1 MREDSDGVPRLMVA
15 RPRSG
20 GANVKGD
27 PVSDDRVE
35 KAERAEEPDTEGH
48 VWEKS
53 EKVEKA
59 ERAEEPDTEGHV
71 WEKSEKVEE
80 PDVEGHVFDK
90 FDKAE
95 KSEKNE

>member
-48 VWEKS
+48 VWEKH
-53 EKVEKA
+53 EKHEK
-59 ERAEEPDTEGHV
+59 H
-71 WEKSEKVEE
+71 EE

-95 KSEKNE
+95 KHEKHE